1 MNIKDLSVDPSSH
14 EKLKQEL
21 KQAKERNQHLMAV
34 NRRLIEDLHGTEK
47 ARRLVITKP
56 KKSKASKEWIRV
68 IIPDSHGSHIDKE
81 AAAAFLNDLSALNPR
96 EIVMLGDHVDCG
108 GFLAQHHVLGYV
120 AEIHTTSY
128 HQDCAAANDFLDE
141 IMKRAPNAEIHY
153 IEGNH
158 EKRFETWAVTTSLRH
173 PQDAEDLRRAFAPE
187 FRLHLAERGIKY
199 YRRSEFYH
207 GLNIPGAI
215 KLGKC
220 HFVHGI
226 SIAKN
231 AAAVHVSRFAGNV
244 VYGDTHRGDWCP
256 TRLVNVGIV
265 AAWNPGC
272 LCYDEETYLLTDRGF
287 IKFAQLKES
296 DRVAEFDPWTK
307 SLVYRKP
314 IAYQTFDYDGPMMRF
329 ESDTVDLLVTPEHR
343 MLLTK
348 DNKIFEKPAADVVK
362 DKNYY
367 KVPLSGVFVGENTGV
382 SVDQAKLVGWIISKG
397 SIDTSEFTFRLSV
410 RYKNKSQLSKIRTLL
425 RRMGLKFSR
434 HVDPKT
440 KVTSLK
446 ICAEDSKTLMENFF
460 ENGGI
465 RRISRKILSSPQHV
479 LKGIFETLIEEDAG
493 CYTTTS
499 ELLAEDFQEL
509 AHKIGQACLIKK
521 LTQAKNEV
529 VYKCLLRKS
538 NTGDLS
544 NLKSPN
550 KKLVQYTGKVYDITT
565 GTGFFMVKRNGKV
578 SISGNCKLQPLW
590 NETKPTDWSHGYA
603 IQLVRQDGDFL
614 HVQVPIINGV
624 SLLGPMVNKITEK
637 V

>member
-1 MNIKDLSVDPSSH
+1 MNIKDLNVDPSSH

-21 KQAKERNQHLMAV
+21 KSAKERNKYLAELNQ
-34 NRRLIEDLHGTEK
+34 RLIKELHGTEK
-47 ARRLVITKP
+47 ARRLVIPKP
-56 KKSKASKEWIRV
+56 KKIKSSKEWIRV

-81 AAAAFLNDLSALNPR
+81 AAAAFLNDLSALNPK

-128 HQDCAAANDFLDE
+128 HEDCAAANDFLDE

-158 EKRFETWAVTTSLRH
+158 EKRFETWAVTTALRH

-231 AAAVHVSRFAGNV
+231 AASVHVSRFAGNV

-287 IKFAQLKES
+287 VKFSHLNES

-314 IAYQTFDYDGPMMRF
+314 LAYQVFDYDGSMVHF
-329 ESDTVDLLVTPEHR
+329 ESPTVDLLVTPEHR

-348 DNKIFEKPAADVVK
+348 DNKIFEKPAAEVFED
-362 DKNYY
+362 NSYF
-367 KVPLSGVFVGENTGV
+367 KVFLSGIFVGDNTGV
-382 SVDQAKLVGWIISKG
+382 SVDQAKLAGWIIAKG
-397 SIDTSEFTFRLSV
+397 NIDTSSLTFRLSIEHN
-410 RYKNKSQLSKIRTLL
+410 NKSQLAKIRTLL
-425 RRMGLKFSR
+425 IKLGLKFSQ
-434 HVDPKT
+434 HVDHLNN
-440 KVTSLK
+440 VTRFT
-446 ICAEDSKTLMENFF
+446 ICAEDSKAIMENLF
-460 ENGGI
+460 EDGGI
-465 RRISRKILSSPQHV
+465 RRISRKILRSPQHV
-479 LKGIFETLIEEDAG
+479 LRGIFEILTEEYNG
-493 CYTTTS
+493 CFTTTS
-499 ELLAEDFQEL
+499 KLLAEDFQEL
-509 AHKIGQACLIKK
+509 VHKIGLSCLIKK
-521 LTQAKNEV
+521 LAKGKNE
-529 VYKCLLRKS
+529 YKCLLKTS
-538 NTGDLS
+538 DTGYLF
-544 NLKSPN
+544 NLKNSN
-550 KKLVQYTGKVYDITT
+550 KKSIRYTGKVYDITT
-565 GTGFFMVKRNGKV
+565 TTGFFVVRRNDKI

-603 IQLVRQDGDFL
+603 IQLVREDGDFL
-614 HVQVPIINGV
+614 HVQVPIINGI
-624 SLLGPMVNKITEK
+624 SLLGPMVNKITAK
-637 V
+637 F